1 MLYRR
6 TPFAHFKNKLKKWQA
21 ITDPSVEIP
30 FSELHNKA
38 AVHAMKVKGGG
49 GGGGGTYNSLAIVVE
64 TFSAFSSLLHMLYI
78 MAIDAHSRFL
88 TSYVH
93 VEICA
98 KAI

>member
-38 AVHAMKVKGGG
+38 AIHAMKVREA
-49 GGGGGTYNSLAIVVE
+49 GGGGGTCHSLAIVAE
-64 TFSAFSSLLHMLYI
+64 SFSVLSS
-78 MAIDAHSRFL
+78 S
-88 TSYVH
+88 
-93 VEICA
+93 
-98 KAI
+98 